1 MSVRYSD
8 DFWET
13 IPNNPTLESD
23 YVYDFTHYKSK
34 TLKNQVKD
42 YFFEELENDR
52 ITDSTL
58 YTYARYLKHFTAFLD
73 EYSIELDSFNELTQ
87 LMVEQYI
94 FHLRASD
101 ELKTPSSKST
111 AFSAFKSTVRFGQMF
126 QRDNYPTTEIF
137 PKDVSRLFGVEDVM
151 LTKVIDDYVLKQIDV
166 ALETATEDIQTKV
179 LIYTAR
185 ETGLRLSEILT
196 LRENCVMEDF
206 AGSPILFTYSFKN
219 EKERAIPITKKL
231 ERSIKQL
238 EAHNAELKSQE
249 MFEFVE
255 GTPENLLFIKYN
267 KKGKYRG
274 KYTKVAQGYARDLL
288 QNFVKI
294 HSIRD
299 VEGNYVPDLLYHS
312 FRHTI
317 GTEMLSYGS
326 APDDVMAHL
335 GHESMHSTSNYARVT
350 ESKLQAD
357 YDKLGFIGI
366 SELELVENSSKG
378 TVIIKQQK
386 LIAGSLP
393 DGSCLKAFE
402 GDNHCKKFNACL
414 FCNKYRTYVK
424 DLPAHR
430 NQLERL
436 RQDKQAYA
444 DEMSIGN
451 LEYVE
456 DIEKALITIIE
467 RLEALK

>member
-8 DFWET
+8 DFWQT
-13 IPNNPTLESD
+13 TPNNPTLESD
-23 YVYDFTHYKSK
+23 YVFDFRHYNSNV
-34 TLKNQVKD
+34 LKNQVKD
-42 YFFEELENDR
+42 YIFEELENDR
-52 ITDSTL
+52 ITDGTL

-73 EYSIELDSFNELTQ
+73 EYSIKLNNFSELTQ
-87 LMVEQYI
+87 LMIEQYI
-94 FHLRASD
+94 FYLRASD
-101 ELKTPSSKST
+101 ELKTPNSKTT
-111 AFSAFKSTVRFGQMF
+111 AFSAFKATVRFGQMF
-126 QRDNYPTTEIF
+126 QRENYPTSEIF
-137 PKDVSRLFGVEDVM
+137 PKDVSRLFGVEDVI
-151 LTKVIDDYVLKQIDV
+151 LTKVIDDGVLNQIDM
-166 ALETATEDIQTKV
+166 AIEAESEDVRTKV
-179 LIYTAR
+179 LVYIAR
-185 ETGLRLSEILT
+185 ETGLRLSEILS

-231 ERSIKQL
+231 EKSIKQL
-238 EAHNAELKSQE
+238 EAYNADIRSQE
-249 MFEFVE
+249 MFKLAED
-255 GTPENLLFIKYN
+255 TPENLLFTRFN
-267 KKGKYRG
+267 TKGKNRG
-274 KYTKVAQGYARDLL
+274 KYTKASQGYARDMLREFVD
-288 QNFVKI
+288 NFDIQDSKGDEV
-294 HSIRD
+294 S
-299 VEGNYVPDLLYHS
+299 NLLYHS

-350 ESKLQAD
+350 ESKLQTD

-366 SELELVENSSKG
+366 TELDLVKNSSKG
-378 TVIIKQQK
+378 TAIIKQQK

-402 GDNHCKKFNACL
+402 GDNHCEKFNACL

-424 DLPAHR
+424 DLPTHR